1 MEIDVEIREIKEF
14 LSMLDEKMDLL
25 ISDREASSMM
35 RLAEGSLEAFF
46 EGGPELYSLNDVKVE
61 EVYGIR
67 KRK

>member
-25 ISDREASSMM
+25 IGDREASSMM
-35 RLAEGSLEAFF
+35 RLAEGSLEAVF